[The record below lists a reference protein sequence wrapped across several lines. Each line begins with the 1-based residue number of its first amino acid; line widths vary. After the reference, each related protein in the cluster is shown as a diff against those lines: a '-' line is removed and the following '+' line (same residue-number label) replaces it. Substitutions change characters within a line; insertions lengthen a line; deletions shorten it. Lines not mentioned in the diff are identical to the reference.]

1 MKKDHT
7 FAILAY
13 KESPY
18 LEECIK
24 SVMKQ
29 NKNSETLIMTQTPNN
44 YISKIAK
51 KYNLEIVEIKSKG
64 IGNAFDFALEY
75 PKTKY
80 VTICHQDDVYFD
92 DYYNKVVKKM
102 DDNTII
108 AFSDYY
114 EFKNNHLVKT
124 NTNLKIKR
132 ILLFPLKFFKK
143 SIFVRRRSLSLGC
156 CICCPAVSF
165 NKDKVKTPLFQ
176 NDEFRSDVDWQAWEI
191 LSKQKGKFLYI
202 SEALMFHRV
211 HDDSETSKVIADNKR
226 TTEDLVMFKKFW
238 PNSIAKFICKIYSN
252 SEKSNSE

>member
-1 MKKDHT
+1 M
-7 FAILAY
+7 
-13 KESPY
+13 
-18 LEECIK
+18 
-24 SVMKQ
+24 VMV
-29 NKNSETLIMTQTPNN
+29 LF
-44 YISKIAK
+44 
-51 KYNLEIVEIKSKG
+51 L
-64 IGNAFDFALEY
+64 L
-75 PKTKY
+75 
-80 VTICHQDDVYFD
+80 
-92 DYYNKVVKKM
+92 
-102 DDNTII
+102 
-108 AFSDYY
+108 
-114 EFKNNHLVKT
+114 
-124 NTNLKIKR
+124 
-132 ILLFPLKFFKK
+132 LLFPLKFFKK